1 MASILIRG
9 GRLLSPADKLDEKLD
24 LRIENGVITEI
35 GPKLTSKLKGSA
47 DTILDARGQVVAPGF
62 VDIHIHLREP
72 GGEASETIETGLRAA
87 VAGGFTAVC
96 PMPNT
101 RPVNDSPILTRTL
114 VERGAKLGLARVLP
128 IAAVSPNS
136 DGERLTEFAA
146 LVEAGAVGFSDDGR
160 PVATAGLLR
169 RALGYSERLGVPVI
183 DHCED
188 PSLSAGGVM
197 NEGAI
202 AARMGLRGIPRAAE
216 DVIAARDIIV
226 SEQTGGRLHLAH
238 LSTAGS
244 VELVRL
250 AKSRQ
255 SEPGRITC
263 EVTPHHYILTE
274 AALGQY
280 DTKAKMNPPLRTE
293 QDIQAIQTA
302 LADGTIDAI
311 ATDHAPH
318 SDDSKQVEFDR
329 APFGITG
336 LETAVALAL
345 TYLVHP
351 GKITL
356 PRMVEL
362 LSSNPARIIRQ
373 PLGRITQGGTAD
385 LTLFD
390 PEREWT
396 YHAATGESKSHNSP
410 FDGWKLRGAV
420 TATLVAGNV
429 VYQRL

>member
-9 GRLLSPADKLDEKLD
+9 GRLLSPADKLDAKLD

-72 GGEASETIETGLRAA
+72 GGEASETIESGLRAA

-169 RALGYSERLGVPVI
+169 RALDYAERLGVPVI

-216 DVIAARDIIV
+216 DVIVARDIIV
-226 SEQTGGRLHLAH
+226 AEQTGGRLHLAH

-255 SEPGRITC
+255 SGPGHITC
-263 EVTPHHYILTE
+263 EVTPHHYILTD

-396 YHAATGESKSHNSP
+396 YHATTGESKSHNSP

>member
-169 RALGYSERLGVPVI
+169 RALDYSERLGVPVI

-226 SEQTGGRLHLAH
+226 SEQTGGRAPPGASLD
-238 LSTAGS
+238 
-244 VELVRL
+244 
-250 AKSRQ
+250 SRAR
-255 SEPGRITC
+255 SSW
-263 EVTPHHYILTE
+263 Y
-274 AALGQY
+274 AL
-280 DTKAKMNPPLRTE
+280 P
-293 QDIQAIQTA
+293 
-302 LADGTIDAI
+302 
-311 ATDHAPH
+311 
-318 SDDSKQVEFDR
+318 
-329 APFGITG
+329 
-336 LETAVALAL
+336 
-345 TYLVHP
+345 
-351 GKITL
+351 
-356 PRMVEL
+356 
-362 LSSNPARIIRQ
+362 NPARA
-373 PLGRITQGGTAD
+373 G
-385 LTLFD
+385 
-390 PEREWT
+390 
-396 YHAATGESKSHNSP
+396 
-410 FDGWKLRGAV
+410 RGASP
-420 TATLVAGNV
+420 A
-429 VYQRL
+429 R

>member
-1 MASILIRG
+1 
-9 GRLLSPADKLDEKLD
+9 
-24 LRIENGVITEI
+24 
-35 GPKLTSKLKGSA
+35 
-47 DTILDARGQVVAPGF
+47 
-62 VDIHIHLREP
+62 
-72 GGEASETIETGLRAA
+72 
-87 VAGGFTAVC
+87 
-96 PMPNT
+96 
-101 RPVNDSPILTRTL
+101 
-114 VERGAKLGLARVLP
+114 
-128 IAAVSPNS
+128 
-136 DGERLTEFAA
+136 
-146 LVEAGAVGFSDDGR
+146 
-160 PVATAGLLR
+160 
-169 RALGYSERLGVPVI
+169 
-183 DHCED
+183 
-188 PSLSAGGVM
+188 
-197 NEGAI
+197 
-202 AARMGLRGIPRAAE
+202 MGLRGIPPAAE
-216 DVIAARDIIV
+216 DVIVARDIIV
-226 SEQTGGRLHLAH
+226 AEQTGARLHLAH

-250 AKSRQ
+250 ANPRQ
-255 SEPGRITC
+255 SGPGHITC
-263 EVTPHHYILTE
+263 EVTPHHFILTE

-396 YHAATGESKSHNSP
+396 YHATTGESKSHNSP

>member
-1 MASILIRG
+1 M
-9 GRLLSPADKLDEKLD
+9 
-24 LRIENGVITEI
+24 
-35 GPKLTSKLKGSA
+35 
-47 DTILDARGQVVAPGF
+47 
-62 VDIHIHLREP
+62 DIHIHLREP

-169 RALGYSERLGVPVI
+169 RALDYAERLGVPVI

-216 DVIAARDIIV
+216 DVIVARDIIV
-226 SEQTGGRLHLAH
+226 AEQTGGRLHLAH

-255 SEPGRITC
+255 SGLGHITC
-263 EVTPHHYILTE
+263 EVTPHHYILTD

-373 PLGRITQGGTAD
+373 PLGRITQGETAD

-396 YHAATGESKSHNSP
+396 YHATTGESKSHNSP

-420 TATLVAGNV
+420 TATLVAGNM

>member
-9 GRLLSPADKLDEKLD
+9 GRLLSPADKLDAKLD

-35 GPKLTSKLKGSA
+35 GPKLKGSA
-47 DTILDARGQVVAPGF
+47 DTTLDAKGQVVAPGF

-128 IAAVSPNS
+128 IAAVSLNS
-136 DGERLTEFAA
+136 DGERLSEFAA

-160 PVATAGLLR
+160 PIATAGLLR
-169 RALGYSERLGVPVI
+169 RALDYAERLGVPVI

-202 AARMGLRGIPRAAE
+202 SARMGLQGIPRAAE
-216 DVIAARDIIV
+216 DVIVARDIIV
-226 SEQTGGRLHLAH
+226 AEQTGGRLHLAH

-255 SEPGRITC
+255 SGLGHITC

-274 AALGQY
+274 ATLGEY

-293 QDIQAIQTA
+293 EDVQAIQTA

-345 TYLVHP
+345 TYLVKP

-356 PRMVEL
+356 ARMVEL
-362 LSSNPARIIRQ
+362 LSTNPARIIRQ

-396 YHAATGESKSHNSP
+396 YHATTGESKSHNSP

>member
-9 GRLLSPADKLDEKLD
+9 GRLLSPADELDAKLD

-128 IAAVSPNS
+128 IAAVSLNS

-169 RALGYSERLGVPVI
+169 RALDYSERLGVPVI

-216 DVIAARDIIV
+216 DVIVARDIIV
-226 SEQTGGRLHLAH
+226 AEQTGGRLHLAH

-255 SEPGRITC
+255 SVPGHITC
-263 EVTPHHYILTE
+263 EVTPHHYILTD

-293 QDIQAIQTA
+293 EDVQAIQTA

-356 PRMVEL
+356 ARMVEL

-373 PLGRITQGGTAD
+373 PLGRIQQGGTAD

-396 YHAATGESKSHNSP
+396 YHATTGESKSHNSP